1 MIRRR
6 KASLPIWFTRIY
18 QADVTQPTATPPSLR
33 GIRIS
38 PLNLSPFWRGQRS
51 WSQDLQ
57 KSTGTSA
64 LNVGQGFLTWLS
76 SCVRS
81 SLGRV
86 ELIKVGYRLPPPFAQ
101 GRSLYLSLT
110 LHHQH
115 LCQMCTIPATQISPS
130 SFLPQ
135 KSPKTL
141 VASLSNFLNE
151 TPHKCLE
158 LVVFNAILWWGP
170 GNILKIAS
178 SPTILG
184 PFGFRSFL
192 LLWRFQ
198 S

>member
-1 MIRRR
+1 M
-6 KASLPIWFTRIY
+6 SLSPL
-18 QADVTQPTATPPSLR
+18 SLR
-33 GIRIS
+33 GTRIS
-38 PLNLSPFWRGQRS
+38 PSTLSPFWRGQRS
-51 WSQDLQ
+51 WSQGLQ

-64 LNVGQGFLTWLS
+64 LKVGQGFLTWLS

-86 ELIKVGYRLPPPFAQ
+86 ELIKSGYQLPPPFAQ

-110 LHHQH
+110 LHQH
-115 LCQMCTIPATQISPS
+115 LHQMCTIPAIQISS
-130 SFLPQ
+130 SSLLPQ
-135 KSPKTL
+135 KSPKIL
-141 VASLSNFLNE
+141 AASLSNFLNE
-151 TPHKCLE
+151 APHNFLD

-170 GNILKIAS
+170 GNILKIAP